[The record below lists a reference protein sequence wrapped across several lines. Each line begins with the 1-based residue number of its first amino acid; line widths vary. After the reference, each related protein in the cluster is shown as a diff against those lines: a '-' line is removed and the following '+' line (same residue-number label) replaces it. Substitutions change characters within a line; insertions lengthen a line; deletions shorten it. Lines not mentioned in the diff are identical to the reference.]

1 MKESKA
7 SHDFEDF
14 KYNVETKKND
24 LKKSDCVLLSA
35 SLMNYACENL
45 KLDSAEMNLFI
56 GGLDYLF
63 ETEFISNKDFIQ
75 GLD

>member
-14 KYNVETKKND
+14 KYNVETKKHD
-24 LKKSDCVLLSA
+24 LKKSDCILLSA

-75 GLD
+75 GWD